1 VSDAT
6 AQMFDPNDPNR
17 PVKAFLQEYQTLAI
31 VAGKSLPTIRHQ
43 IYALPNVRN
52 EFMISNERPSPY
64 KSWAQ
69 MQPRQPVQEDTLK
82 SGEVQIERKTFVLTL
97 KENPRGRFLRI
108 SEDAVGRRN
117 AIIIPST
124 GLAEFEKLL
133 EEMIKVS
140 NELPLK
146 YPPET

>member
-1 VSDAT
+1 
-6 AQMFDPNDPNR
+6 MFDPADPDR

-31 VAGKSLPTIRHQ
+31 VAGKSLPTICHQ